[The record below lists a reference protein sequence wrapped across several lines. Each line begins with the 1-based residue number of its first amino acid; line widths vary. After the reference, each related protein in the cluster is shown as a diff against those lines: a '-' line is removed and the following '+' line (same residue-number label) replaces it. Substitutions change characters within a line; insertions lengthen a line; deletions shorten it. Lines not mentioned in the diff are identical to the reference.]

1 MTVNEGYV
9 LYSAKLEREDKF
21 LAIGA
26 RGPVFAPAKPAFP
39 PSMAVAEPRISCHI
53 VAAKPACKAG
63 IHQSAKSRHA
73 VTARPAVKPANR
85 LPEPQQRCT
94 LPEIVKSSSHA
105 RLVIF
110 PHPGGRIIPV
120 LESRTAGQVTGP
132 GAG

>member
-73 VTARPAVKPANR
+73 VTAKAA
-85 LPEPQQRCT
+85 
-94 LPEIVKSSSHA
+94 
-105 RLVIF
+105 
-110 PHPGGRIIPV
+110 GRIRPGR
-120 LESRTAGQVTGP
+120 LTGCQNRSS
-132 GAG
+132 GVHCRK